1 MPRWIPRPP
10 KGEQP
15 VGEYHWAEAF
25 RSEISTFLQYAVL
38 MLAFWVKSRVMDGSG
53 GVWGGGFAKRF

>member
-1 MPRWIPRPP
+1 VLESIFGREYLDYKTWTPRWIPRKP

-25 RSEISTFLQYAVL
+25 RSEI
-38 MLAFWVKSRVMDGSG
+38 GS
-53 GVWGGGFAKRF
+53 